1 METVLRVLLSSILLT
16 VGITVTA
23 TGVATATGV
32 IDTESAAKFFNDV
45 FGRKEQVIIEKNRSG
60 SIIII

>member
-16 VGITVTA
+16 VGITV
-23 TGVATATGV
+23 TATGV

-45 FGRKEQVIIEKNRSG
+45 FGRKEQVIITNDRPKT
-60 SIIII
+60 IIII